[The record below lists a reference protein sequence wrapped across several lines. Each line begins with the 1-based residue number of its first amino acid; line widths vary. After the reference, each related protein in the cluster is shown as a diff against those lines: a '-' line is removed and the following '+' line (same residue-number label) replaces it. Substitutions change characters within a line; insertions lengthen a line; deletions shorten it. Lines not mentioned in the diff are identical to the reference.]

1 MPDQP
6 VESPVIPA
14 HGTDHLPEVVVDS
27 YNVELRDEAGFVG
40 DRASKKALR
49 TIIDDWRNK
58 LRDAGD
64 EDPLGN
70 RPSEK
75 ISKKQLDRL
84 LAEGPPEAAGL
95 VHSAVEE
102 FAQELAAVARRFL
115 KLKAWQDTEAI
126 VIGGGLRES
135 RIGELAT
142 GRAAVLLKADGI
154 DVDLLP
160 IRNHPD
166 EAGLIGCAHLVPAWL
181 LAGHDTILAVDIG
194 GTNIRAGLVE
204 LGIAKHA
211 DLSAASVRASEI
223 WRHSD
228 DEPKRDEAVERLGRM
243 LKGLISRA
251 KKEEL
256 TLAPFLGIGCP
267 GVIKSDGG
275 IERGGQ
281 NLPGNWE
288 SSRFNLPK
296 QLREMIPTIR
306 EHETV
311 VLMHNDA
318 VVQGLSE
325 APFMRKVKHWGVFTI
340 GTGLGN
346 ARFTGRNGEKSDKK
360 KK

>member
-1 MPDQP
+1 MPDQSIG
-6 VESPVIPA
+6 SPVIPA
-14 HGTDHLPEVVVDS
+14 HGTNRLPEVIVES
-27 YNVELRDEAGFVG
+27 YNVALRDEEGFVG

-49 TIIDDWRNK
+49 TIIDDR
-58 LRDAGD
+58 RERMRETAD

-70 RPSEK
+70 APSEK

-95 VHSAVEE
+95 VHTAVEE
-102 FAQELAAVARRFL
+102 FAQELAAVTRRFL

-126 VIGGGLRES
+126 VVGGGLRES
-135 RIGELAT
+135 RIGELAM
-142 GRAAVLLKADGI
+142 GRATVLLKADGI
-154 DVDLLP
+154 DIDLVP

-204 LGIAKHA
+204 LGLAKHA

-223 WRHSD
+223 WRHC
-228 DEPKRDEAVERLGRM
+228 DEQPKRDEAVERLGRM
-243 LKGLISRA
+243 LKSLIARA
-251 KKEEL
+251 KKDEL

-267 GVIKSDGG
+267 GVIKPDGG
-275 IERGGQ
+275 IERGSQ

-288 SSRFNLPK
+288 SSRFNLP
-296 QLREMIPTIR
+296 QRLREIIPVIG

-325 APFMRKVKHWGVFTI
+325 APFMRKVKRWGIFTI

-346 ARFTGRNGEKSDKK
+346 ARFTNRNGDKPDKK
-360 KK
+360 K

>member
-6 VESPVIPA
+6 RDSPVIPA
-14 HGTDHLPEVVVDS
+14 HGTDQLPEVTVDS
-27 YNVELRDEAGFVG
+27 YNVELRDEEGFIG

-49 TIIDDWRNK
+49 TIIDEWRER
-58 LRDAGD
+58 LREVSD
-64 EDPLGN
+64 EDPLGDVA
-70 RPSEK
+70 SEK

-84 LAEGPPEAAGL
+84 LTDGPPEAAGL

-115 KLKAWQDTEAI
+115 KLKAWQDTEAL
-126 VIGGGLRES
+126 VIGGGLRGS
-135 RIGELAT
+135 RIGELAM
-142 GRAAVLLKADGI
+142 GRAAVLLKADGF
-154 DVDLLP
+154 DVDLMP
-160 IRNHPD
+160 IRSHPD
-166 EAGLIGCAHLVPAWL
+166 EAGLIGCAHLMPTWL

-228 DEPKRDEAVERLGRM
+228 DKPLRDEAVERIGRM
-243 LKGLISRA
+243 LKGLVSRA
-251 KKEEL
+251 KKDEL

-267 GVIKSDGG
+267 GVIRADGG
-275 IERGGQ
+275 IERGSQ
-281 NLPGNWE
+281 NLRGNWE
-288 SSRFNLPK
+288 SSRFNLP
-296 QLREMIPTIR
+296 QRLREIIPMIG

-325 APFMRKVKHWGVFTI
+325 APFMRKVKHWGIFTI

-346 ARFTGRNGEKSDKK
+346 ARFTQRNGDKK